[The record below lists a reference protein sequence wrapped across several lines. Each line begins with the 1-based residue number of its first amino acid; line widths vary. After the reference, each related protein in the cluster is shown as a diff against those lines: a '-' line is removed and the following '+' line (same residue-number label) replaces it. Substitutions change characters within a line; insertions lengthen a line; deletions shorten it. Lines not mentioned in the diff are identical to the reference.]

1 MTAAESIIP
10 AAKEIIMF
18 EDLAERFLNRK
29 PISAPM
35 TVAPPTPIA
44 VRMTI
49 YIFSLRKKIF
59 GATAERQPL
68 TFILCR
74 KMYVVIGG
82 KMINDVYWFLCH
94 FLSLATIRER

>member
-1 MTAAESIIP
+1 MSPVTAAESMIP

-18 EDLAERFLNRK
+18 DDLCERSLNRK

-49 YIFSLRKKIF
+49 YIFIF
-59 GATAERQPL
+59 SP
-68 TFILCR
+68 
-74 KMYVVIGG
+74 
-82 KMINDVYWFLCH
+82 
-94 FLSLATIRER
+94 